1 MKISKKKLVFII
13 IGSYLGLNLI
23 VSSIWFFVD
32 QKINTNSEPD
42 YTKILTEQEID
53 KLIDDTVFELDGK
66 LAKKDHTDNGEF
78 NMYSASFSAE
88 SLDIELNFDDMTKWN
103 KQTMKTFTN
112 DPDVIWE
119 DYIMK
124 SYYKMVKM
132 FAESAHYNFMY
143 YEDSSR
149 LTKIMDYDVEVKSY
163 EPFKDESRYGEAA
176 SSVIGNYKLRVLVQ
190 HKDETA
196 VFNNS
201 EPRLKIFMDN
211 LLKIL
216 KK

>member
-1 MKISKKKLVFII
+1 MNISKKRLILII

-23 VSSIWFFVD
+23 VSSVWFFVGP
-32 QKINTNSEPD
+32 KINTNSEPD
-42 YTKILTEQEID
+42 YNKILTEQEI
-53 KLIDDTVFELDGK
+53 KKVLDDTTADMGGT
-66 LAKKDHTDNGEF
+66 LAQHEHADDGEF
-78 NMYSASFSAE
+78 NMYSASFSVE
-88 SLDIELNFDDMTKWN
+88 GIDIQLNFDDMTKWN

-119 DYIMK
+119 DHIMK

-143 YEDSSR
+143 YEDTSR
-149 LTKIMDYDVEVKSY
+149 LTKIMDYDVEVNSY
-163 EPFKDESRYGEAA
+163 EPFKDESRYVEAA
-176 SSVIGNYKLRVLVQ
+176 RSVIGNYKLRVMVR